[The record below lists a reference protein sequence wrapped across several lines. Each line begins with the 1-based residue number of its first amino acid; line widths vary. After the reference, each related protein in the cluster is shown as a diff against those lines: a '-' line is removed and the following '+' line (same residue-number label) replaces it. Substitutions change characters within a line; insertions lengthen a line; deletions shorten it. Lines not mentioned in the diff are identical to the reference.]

1 MIKFSYSTSLA
12 AWLLSPLLIL
22 GLSTSLAQEQEFAE
36 LRPLAVKSLLLDITS
51 AGNSWVAVGERGHIL
66 LTADGS
72 DWKQATSVP
81 TKTTLTSVFSLQDK
95 LWAAGHEATILSST
109 DGGNTWE
116 LQFQD
121 MQADPIMDIVFITKQ
136 QGFALGA
143 YGQLLVTLN
152 GGQEW
157 DYLDLNEVTIEAEFA
172 ANDDTADGEENNYA
186 AALEDLGCYETLECH
201 LNAMVVMSN
210 QRLMM
215 LGERGYGFRSRD
227 NGKQWQAIQLPYE
240 GSMFGALLVSDEC
253 VLAYGLRGNA
263 FRSCDFG
270 SSWDKVDTGTQ
281 SSLLGGTLGRRSVQL
296 VGANGV
302 LVKGSRNSLKF
313 TPETL
318 QSGIDYTAIVLDGP
332 QRGLLTSTEGISV
345 NDPQANQATNQ
356 VANQAGEEQ

>member
-1 MIKFSYSTSLA
+1 MTKFSNLTSLA
-12 AWLLSPLLIL
+12 VWLFSPLLIL
-22 GLSTSLAQEQEFAE
+22 GLSTVLAEEQEFAE
-36 LRPLAVKSLLLDITS
+36 EQPLAVKSLLLDIT
-51 AGNSWVAVGERGHIL
+51 AVGNSWVAVGERGHIL
-66 LTADGS
+66 LSADGS
-72 DWKQATSVP
+72 NWKQASNVP
-81 TKTTLTSVFSLQDK
+81 SKATLTSVFSLEDK
-95 LWAAGHEATILSST
+95 LWAAGHEATILSSS

-121 MQADPIMDIVFITKQ
+121 MQADPIMDIVFISKQ

-152 GGQEW
+152 GGQDW
-157 DYLDLNEVTIEAEFA
+157 DFLDLNEVTIEAEFA
-172 ANDDTADGEENNYA
+172 ATDDSADDEENNYA

-215 LGERGYGFRSRD
+215 IGERGYGFRSRD
-227 NGKQWQAIQLPYE
+227 NGKQWQAIHLPYE

-253 VLAYGLRGNA
+253 VLAFGLRGHA

-270 SSWDKVDTGTQ
+270 SNWVAVDTGTQ
-281 SSLLGGTLGRRSVQL
+281 SSLLSGALGPRTVQL
-296 VGANGV
+296 VGASGV
-302 LVKGSRNSLKF
+302 LVKGSRTSLKL

-318 QSGIDYTAIVLDGP
+318 DSGIDYTAIVLAG
-332 QRGLLTSTEGISV
+332 RKRSLMTSTEGILV

-356 VANQAGEEQ
+356 AGENQ

>member
-1 MIKFSYSTSLA
+1 MSKISNSFSLA

-22 GLSTSLAQEQEFAE
+22 GLSTVLAEEQVFAE
-36 LRPLAVKSLLLDITS
+36 QQPLAAKSLLLDITA
-51 AGNSWVAVGERGHIL
+51 AGDSWVAVGERGHIL

-72 DWKQATSVP
+72 NWKQATSVP
-81 TKTTLTSVFSLQDK
+81 TKATLTSVFSIQDK
-95 LWAAGHEATILSST
+95 LWAAGHEATILSSS
-109 DGGNTWE
+109 DGGASWE

-121 MQADPIMDIVFITKQ
+121 MDADPIMDIVFLNKQ

-143 YGQLLVTLN
+143 YGQLLVTKN
-152 GGQEW
+152 GGQQW

-172 ANDDTADGEENNYA
+172 ANDDSEDDDENNYA

-215 LGERGYGFRSRD
+215 IGERGYGFRSRD

-253 VLAYGLRGNA
+253 VLAFGLRGHA

-270 SSWDKVDTGTQ
+270 SSWVEVDTGTQ
-281 SSLLGGTLGRRSVQL
+281 SSLLGGALGRGTVQL
-296 VGANGV
+296 VGASGV
-302 LVKGSRNSLKF
+302 LVKGSRTSLKL

-318 QSGIDYTAIVLDGP
+318 DSGIDYSAIVLDGHK
-332 QRGLLTSTEGISV
+332 RSLLTSTEGVLV

-356 VANQAGEEQ
+356 AGGNQ